1 MRNFILLLF
10 IVVISTCEAYAVLLF
25 NKEEPVYYF
34 VNHEEQ
40 INNIRKLLIRDRI
53 VGITGISGIG
63 KSEIARKYAQK
74 YQQDYDIIAFLDAS
88 IDLIPQFVLLAK
100 EINQK
105 ICSKTGCFIS
115 ESTGS
120 VKQNLMTYLKP

>member
-40 INNIRKLLIRDRI
+40 INNIRKLLVRDKI

-63 KSEIARKYAQK
+63 KSEIARK
-74 YQQDYDIIAFLDAS
+74 
-88 IDLIPQFVLLAK
+88 
-100 EINQK
+100 
-105 ICSKTGCFIS
+105 
-115 ESTGS
+115 
-120 VKQNLMTYLKP
+120 